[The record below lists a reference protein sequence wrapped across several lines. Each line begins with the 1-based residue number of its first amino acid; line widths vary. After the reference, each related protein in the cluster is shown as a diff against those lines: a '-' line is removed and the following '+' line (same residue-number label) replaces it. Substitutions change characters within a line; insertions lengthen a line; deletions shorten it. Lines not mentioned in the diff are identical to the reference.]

1 MVYVDVNYNAAIHD
15 RNLRTRWYGDITLK
29 SGTVLNF
36 DMSNINDGSGE
47 LTMRCSSDSAIELGG
62 GYAAE
67 LRIGL
72 KKLEVDR
79 YLLIDGII
87 SLYAAYIQNIRFE
100 TWDDIG
106 DFSFDQIGDYTWAD
120 TEVDIQYRVAMGL
133 YIIKE
138 AMRTSDCIK
147 VTAYDYMIKLD
158 KDLPG
163 SFTEATR
170 TAYKWLLLTCTAC
183 GLTLGMTQSEVWRL
197 PNGDRALDFANVNTE
212 VSTYR
217 DLVIQLATA
226 CGAVAVIGRDGK
238 LKLRQYRTVIDDAVG
253 ADFRYMSEFS
263 DYQSYYTGLYATFQ
277 EEGVTEYHRNT
288 DTAAEDTGL
297 VMDLG
302 VNSFLQITTE
312 SKRKAAGQAVI
323 DCLKDI
329 KYVPFDVS
337 MPFNPA
343 YEPMDI
349 LRFYDNQTEMED
361 IAPVTKIV
369 FRCNDKMTISCGGA
383 NPALNEVSTRESKAI
398 ERVSS
403 DVYSGDQFWLY
414 MDNAPDES
422 AVSITAKNTPTKIGE
437 VLFYAAKEKNMLNIA
452 YTATFMLEITTL
464 VRVKIYVDDTL
475 IYTTEENMW
484 PNENRLTVTTGYELD
499 GKGSHSVS
507 AWLEIDDSTL
517 DVGGGGVLMEKSIA
531 TNGLF
536 VASDD
541 GVYGYSKVTAL
552 IDDSMG
558 YYGGLR
564 DVTDQ
569 HESAVF
575 EAEFGLFDE
584 MDFEGYTGIH
594 EWQGPGQVIS
604 YDEDYV
610 TVEGEHGVE
619 LIIHDY
625 SYTGSAAT
633 IDEGYMNTCVVPS
646 DNYSLLVEIDAYDSA
661 RPDVFSLFDQN
672 GLSMGAN
679 PNNSGYR
686 FIQQS
691 DGRWVGSQGSNV
703 CCEWSIPIPAGY
715 RYLSID
721 IEGNGYNGN
730 YNLSTMYLQDEYG
743 ITGQYGGNFA
753 GNNMKTVSFMNY
765 TSSPKAINEQSGVF
779 INSTNKYSLTRQTV
793 VVDISQIED
802 DMYIG
807 WHRCDNTTTL
817 RSIKATL

>member
-15 RNLRTRWYGDITLK
+15 RNLRTSWYGSITLK

-62 GYAAE
+62 GYASE
-67 LRIGL
+67 LKIGL

-87 SLYAAYIQNIRFE
+87 SLYAAYIQNVRYE
-100 TWDDIG
+100 TWDDVG
-106 DFSFDQIGDYTWAD
+106 DYSWDQIGDNTWAD
-120 TEVDIQYRVAMGL
+120 TDADIRYAVAMGL

-183 GLTLGMTQSEVWRL
+183 GLTLGMTQSECWRL

-217 DLVIQLATA
+217 DLVIQLAMA
-226 CGAVAVIGRDGK
+226 CGAVAMINRAGK
-238 LKLRQYRTVIDDAVG
+238 LVLRQFRTVIDDAVG
-253 ADFRYMSEFS
+253 ADFRYISEFS

-288 DTAAEDTGL
+288 ETAAQDTGL

-329 KYVPFDVS
+329 KYVPFKVT

-361 IAPVTKIV
+361 IAPITKIV
-369 FRCNDKMTISCGGA
+369 FRCNDKMAISCGGA

-403 DVYSGDQFWLY
+403 DVYSGDQFWMY
-414 MDNAPDES
+414 MDNAPEDS

-437 VLFYAAKEKNMLNIA
+437 VLFYAAKEKNMLQIA
-452 YTATFMLEITTL
+452 YTATFLLEITTL
-464 VRVKIYVDDTL
+464 VRVKVYVDETL

-575 EAEFGLFDE
+575 WAEYDLSDLS
-584 MDFEGYTGIH
+584 FETDTQSH
-594 EWQGPGQVIS
+594 EWFGPQHVVS
-604 YDEDYV
+604 YDDDYVMLDGTRGIELIPYDYHFAGSAASIDSGYQNVCEILSDSYSKIYTIEAYDTPADNLLSDAQLNLNNWTPAPVSWTHQVTFSKGLNRLYQVAASGWEDYV
-610 TVEGEHGVE
+610 TEVDVEQDT
-619 LIIHDY
+619 DY
-625 SYTGSAAT
+625 
-633 IDEGYMNTCVVPS
+633 
-646 DNYSLLVEIDAYDSA
+646 LVTVLYNC
-661 RPDVFSLFDQN
+661 P
-672 GLSMGAN
+672 
-679 PNNSGYR
+679 SGYR
-686 FIQQS
+686 SYNNEGRRVYVWDQTWTYTNASPSLS
-691 DGRWVGSQGSNV
+691 DSRLLGYSGKFSNA
-703 CCEWSIPIPAGY
+703 ESNTPAA
-715 RYLSID
+715 
-721 IEGNGYNGN
+721 
-730 YNLSTMYLQDEYG
+730 
-743 ITGQYGGNFA
+743 F
-753 GNNMKTVSFMNY
+753 TVRFH
-765 TSSPKAINEQSGVF
+765 SG
-779 INSTNKYSLTRQTV
+779 
-793 VVDISQIED
+793 
-802 DMYIG
+802 
-807 WHRCDNTTTL
+807 DNTKVKL
-817 RSIKATL
+817 EINMSDVYDGSSATMIFQRMTVMEEDES

>member
-288 DTAAEDTGL
+288 DTAVEDTGL

-361 IAPVTKIV
+361 IAPVMKIV

-403 DVYSGDQFWLY
+403 DVYSGDQFWMY

-464 VRVKIYVDDTL
+464 VRVKIYADNTL

-575 EAEFGLFDE
+575 WTEYDLSDLS
-584 MDFEGYTGIH
+584 FETDTQSH
-594 EWQGPGQVIS
+594 EWFGPQHVVS
-604 YDEDYV
+604 YDGDYV
-610 TVEGEHGVE
+610 TLEGTRGIE
-619 LIIHDY
+619 LIPYDY
-625 SYTGSAAT
+625 HYSGSAASV
-633 IDEGYMNTCVVPS
+633 DSGYLNVCEILSDSFSKIYSIEAYDTPVANLLSDAQLNLDNWTPAPLSWTHQNSFDRSVNRLRVVAVS
-646 DNYSLLVEIDAYDSA
+646 GWEDYYTEIDVEQNTDYIVTVLYNCPNGYTSNNNEGRRVFAWSQDWAYS
-661 RPDVFSLFDQN
+661 
-672 GLSMGAN
+672 
-679 PNNSGYR
+679 NNSPNLSDARLLGYSAKYSNAA
-686 FIQQS
+686 S
-691 DGRWVGSQGSNV
+691 DTPTALIVQFNSGSNTKV
-703 CCEWSIPIPAGY
+703 KLEI
-715 RYLSID
+715 
-721 IEGNGYNGN
+721 
-730 YNLSTMYLQDEYG
+730 
-743 ITGQYGGNFA
+743 NFGDVKDGTSA
-753 GNNMKTVSFMNY
+753 NMVFQGMTVREVEES
-765 TSSPKAINEQSGVF
+765 
-779 INSTNKYSLTRQTV
+779 
-793 VVDISQIED
+793 
-802 DMYIG
+802 
-807 WHRCDNTTTL
+807 
-817 RSIKATL
+817 